1 MQEKTVTNSIWQ
13 DFLLKK
19 KKMKWLMLY
28 DTPTYTMSV
37 KKFSFHSEGVNN
49 IEKEM
54 EGSH

>member
-1 MQEKTVTNSIWQ
+1 
-13 DFLLKK
+13 
-19 KKMKWLMLY
+19 MLY

-54 EGSH
+54 EGSHWQGKRNTDWESVGFVSVIMKA